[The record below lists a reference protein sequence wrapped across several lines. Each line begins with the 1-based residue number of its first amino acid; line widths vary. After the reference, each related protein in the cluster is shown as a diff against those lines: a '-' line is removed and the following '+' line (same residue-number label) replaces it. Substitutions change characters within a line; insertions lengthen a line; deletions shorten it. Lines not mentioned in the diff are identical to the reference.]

1 MCILYI
7 NNYEYIYIYI
17 WSKTA
22 IWSICSKRISHGVV
36 VFSIFPRFLDDLDAM
51 IWRGK
56 LPVISGDDPCFGVHL
71 SASAEDVCPKGGVPN
86 AASLKGPHIGTHEMH
101 FHAFSVI
108 LSYVSYVLFLCS
120 KSAAFLRTYWWRQKN
135 PLSVTVLEAPIPG
148 YLRDDPRM
156 IPRMTLDDRDS
167 YRVFAMEPSFLG
179 PMASHGYGDDLGWFI

>member
-1 MCILYI
+1 M
-7 NNYEYIYIYI
+7 
-17 WSKTA
+17 A
-22 IWSICSKRISHGVV
+22 IWSICSKRISHGVM

-101 FHAFSVI
+101 FHAFSVFFE
-108 LSYVSYVLFLCS
+108 LCKLCLTFLCS
-120 KSAAFLRTYWWRQKN
+120 KSAFLRTSGDPTKT
-135 PLSVTVLEAPIPG
+135 PTGGVTVLEAPIPG

-179 PMASHGYGDDLGWFI
+179 PMASHGDDLGWFI